1 MPACRGLEDS
11 NGYNEGH
18 DAQRAMADFVLLTD
32 IELDISA
39 RKGSFLLNCL
49 ERSLL
54 RWKGIRVITDL
65 SQKTRRHVLSQ
76 QCKQNTRLTFYNKVG
91 RK

>member
-1 MPACRGLEDS
+1 
-11 NGYNEGH
+11 
-18 DAQRAMADFVLLTD
+18 MADFVLLTD

-39 RKGSFLLNCL
+39 RCL

-65 SQKTRRHVLSQ
+65 SQKTRRHVLPQ